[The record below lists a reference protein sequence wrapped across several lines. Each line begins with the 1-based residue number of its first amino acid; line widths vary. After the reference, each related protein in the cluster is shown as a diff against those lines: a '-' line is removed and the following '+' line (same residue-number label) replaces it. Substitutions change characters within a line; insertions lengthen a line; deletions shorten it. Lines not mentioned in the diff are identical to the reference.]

1 MIVSDK
7 KEEKEEDKTIKK
19 YIGECGVVLGMEKI
33 NGKEKIYY
41 VDSDTHLLCIG
52 ATRSG
57 KSRHLVVPSIC
68 SLALSGES
76 IVCTDP
82 KGELNQYTAPFLK
95 KLGYDVITI
104 DFKST
109 SKSHRY
115 NLLQPV
121 INAIKN
127 NEIDRATNLAWDIT
141 NALVDDNGQGER
153 IWTNGEMSI
162 IASSIMC
169 TVFDNIKRPEY
180 QNLTNVYWFIAEMGK
195 PIGNKIP
202 LADYMRRL
210 PDNHPAKSII
220 SISDIA
226 PSKTRGSFYTS
237 ALATLKLFTT
247 TSMYGITCNT
257 DFELGQIG
265 EKKQALFIILPDDKT
280 VFYPIATLMITQLYE
295 TLAQQADKRGGRL
308 KQRVNLLLD
317 EFGNFAKIS
326 DFTAKLT
333 VGGGRG
339 IRFNLFIQ
347 AFAQLEEKYSK
358 EVSETIKG
366 NCQTWVYLQADDNQ
380 TLNEISEKLGTYTT
394 STYQLSSSQQKF
406 STPSNSHSI
415 SLTERKLLTLSE
427 VKSIK
432 RPYQLVLSR
441 EKPVMMYSPDL
452 SQWKFNKMLGLGD
465 QEHNRKV
472 REERENKRPINID
485 LNKEIQLWRIWVYYQ
500 REIIRQLQ
508 ANAVK

>member
-1 MIVSDK
+1 M
-7 KEEKEEDKTIKK
+7 
-19 YIGECGVVLGMEKI
+19 
-33 NGKEKIYY
+33 
-41 VDSDTHLLCIG
+41 
-52 ATRSG
+52 G
-57 KSRHLVVPSIC
+57 KS
-68 SLALSGES
+68 
-76 IVCTDP
+76 
-82 KGELNQYTAPFLK
+82 
-95 KLGYDVITI
+95 
-104 DFKST
+104 
-109 SKSHRY
+109 
-115 NLLQPV
+115 
-121 INAIKN
+121 
-127 NEIDRATNLAWDIT
+127 
-141 NALVDDNGQGER
+141 
-153 IWTNGEMSI
+153 
-162 IASSIMC
+162 
-169 TVFDNIKRPEY
+169 
-180 QNLTNVYWFIAEMGK
+180 
-195 PIGNKIP
+195 IGNKIP

-210 PDNHPAKSII
+210 PDNHPAKSVI

-247 TSMYGITCNT
+247 TSMYGITSNT

-265 EKKQALFIILPDDKT
+265 EKKQAIFIILPDDKT

-295 TLAQQADKRGGRL
+295 TLVQQADKRGGRL

-347 AFAQLEEKYSK
+347 AFAQLEEKYNK

-441 EKPVMMYSPDL
+441 EKPTIMYSPDL
-452 SQWKFNKMLGLGD
+452 STWKFNQMLGLGD

-472 REERENKRPINID
+472 REERENRRPINID
-485 LNKEIQLWRIWVYYQ
+485 LNREIQLWRIWVYYQ
-500 REIIRQLQ
+500 KEIIRQLQ
-508 ANAVK
+508 AQGKGK